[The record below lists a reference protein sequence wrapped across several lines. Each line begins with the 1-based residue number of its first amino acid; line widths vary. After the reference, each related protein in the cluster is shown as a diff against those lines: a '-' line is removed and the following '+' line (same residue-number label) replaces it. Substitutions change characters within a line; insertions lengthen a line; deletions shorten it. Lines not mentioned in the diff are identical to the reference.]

1 MHDRLRE
8 AQALSKKV
16 PWAQVV
22 ADNMNDDAML
32 SYGALPERLYIIQD
46 GIVVYEGDIG
56 PRGYHPEQVR
66 DWLAEYRLRTN
77 NN

>member
-1 MHDRLRE
+1 MRE
-8 AQALSKKV
+8 AQTLSKKV
-16 PWAQVV
+16 PWAEVV

-46 GIVVYEGDIG
+46 GVVVYEGDIA
-56 PRGYHPEQVR
+56 PRGYRPEEVR
-66 DWLAEYRLRTN
+66 DWLNEYRLREN